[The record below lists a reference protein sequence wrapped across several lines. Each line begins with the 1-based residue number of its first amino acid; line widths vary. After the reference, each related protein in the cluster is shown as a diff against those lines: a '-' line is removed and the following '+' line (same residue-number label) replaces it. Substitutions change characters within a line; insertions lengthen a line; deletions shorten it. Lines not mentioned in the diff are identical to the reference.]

1 MKSKV
6 VTREEALS
14 RIHDGQT
21 IMFGDWHGEFAADE
35 IIDGMLEKGIK
46 DIDAIAVSAG
56 MADQGVGKL
65 IKDHRVKSLITT
77 HIGLNPIAK
86 DQMFAGELAI
96 EFSPQ
101 GTFAERIRCGGAGLG
116 GCLTP
121 TGLGTEVEEGKQK
134 LTIDGKEYLLELPL
148 RADVALIKAT
158 KADTAANI
166 SFRMNSRATN
176 STMAM
181 AADTVIVEVEEIVEV
196 GELGPEE
203 IDVPAPVIA
212 GDTSDTDDYVM
223 KLKKLAGNNPNIIFT
238 GFVSGRTLEELYS
251 NAYVYVLPSKLEGM
265 PLSLLEA
272 MSYGNCVIG
281 SDIAEIADV
290 VEDKAIL
297 FKKANVEDLKEKLQM
312 VCDDVELVEKYK
324 SEASGYICGRYNWED
339 VVNRTVEVYRG
350 KKSCKEKL
358 VENSSVASI

>member
-121 TGLGTEVEEGKQK
+121 TGLGTEVE
-134 LTIDGKEYLLELPL
+134 YLLELPL

-158 KADTAANI
+158 KADTAGNI

-203 IDVPAPVIA
+203 IDVPAPVI
-212 GDTSDTDDYVM
+212 DMIYER
-223 KLKKLAGNNPNIIFT
+223 T
-238 GFVSGRTLEELYS
+238 GEKRPMCPMWQR
-251 NAYVYVLPSKLEGM
+251 AKAKAEG
-265 PLSLLEA
+265 
-272 MSYGNCVIG
+272 G
-281 SDIAEIADV
+281 
-290 VEDKAIL
+290 
-297 FKKANVEDLKEKLQM
+297 Q
-312 VCDDVELVEKYK
+312 
-324 SEASGYICGRYNWED
+324 
-339 VVNRTVEVYRG
+339 
-350 KKSCKEKL
+350 
-358 VENSSVASI
+358 

>member
-1 MKSKV
+1 MAFVNLGLVPDTGGTYLFVKSLGIQKAMELCVTGRPMKAQEAKDAGMVYDVVPAEELDDTVMKLAKKFASGPLLSYKNIKKQIYQAGLADYKKYLDECEIPTQRECAASSDFIEGV
-6 VTREEALS
+6 KAVTREEALS

-158 KADTAANI
+158 KADTAGNI

-203 IDVPAPVIA
+203 IDVPAPVI
-212 GDTSDTDDYVM
+212 DMIYER
-223 KLKKLAGNNPNIIFT
+223 T
-238 GFVSGRTLEELYS
+238 GEKRPMCPMWQR
-251 NAYVYVLPSKLEGM
+251 AKAKAEG
-265 PLSLLEA
+265 
-272 MSYGNCVIG
+272 G
-281 SDIAEIADV
+281 
-290 VEDKAIL
+290 
-297 FKKANVEDLKEKLQM
+297 Q
-312 VCDDVELVEKYK
+312 
-324 SEASGYICGRYNWED
+324 
-339 VVNRTVEVYRG
+339 
-350 KKSCKEKL
+350 
-358 VENSSVASI
+358 

>member
-1 MKSKV
+1 MNIEGRSRLLKSKV

-134 LTIDGKEYLLELPL
+134 
-148 RADVALIKAT
+148 T
-158 KADTAANI
+158 KRSMAKNI
-166 SFRMNSRATN
+166 FWNYHACRCCFDQSNEKQILQ
-176 STMAM
+176 
-181 AADTVIVEVEEIVEV
+181 VIFHFE
-196 GELGPEE
+196 
-203 IDVPAPVIA
+203 
-212 GDTSDTDDYVM
+212 
-223 KLKKLAGNNPNIIFT
+223 
-238 GFVSGRTLEELYS
+238 
-251 NAYVYVLPSKLEGM
+251 
-265 PLSLLEA
+265 
-272 MSYGNCVIG
+272 
-281 SDIAEIADV
+281 
-290 VEDKAIL
+290 
-297 FKKANVEDLKEKLQM
+297 
-312 VCDDVELVEKYK
+312 
-324 SEASGYICGRYNWED
+324 
-339 VVNRTVEVYRG
+339 
-350 KKSCKEKL
+350 
-358 VENSSVASI
+358 